1 MRAINIYKVLH
12 GCMVAFF
19 LVLVGCGSEQ
29 SKREVLMDAVV
40 SEYCQKLP
48 GPPVFHREEGVAS
61 DGGDLD
67 FIVHRIK
74 YGVLISEVRRPSS
87 NTRHPKAFSCVRS

>member
-1 MRAINIYKVLH
+1 MRVIDSKKGLHASLAI
-12 GCMVAFF
+12 CF
-19 LVLVGCGSEQ
+19 LLLVGCDSEQ
-29 SKREVLMDAVV
+29 SRRDAVMDGV
-40 SEYCQKLP
+40 VGEYCQKLP

-67 FIVHRIK
+67 FVVHRIK
-74 YGVLISEVRRPSS
+74 YGVLVTEVNRLSS